1 MRDSERDRL
10 ISLLTTP
17 AGHAGASAM
26 LRSLPRLG
34 LLARRRAKRL
44 RKAVAHALARNF
56 PVWLIAD
63 MLSEHDT
70 DVAVAA
76 MAPLITEGPD
86 HGLAA
91 HALVTALRPGPQAPP
106 EPPGPDLGYP
116 SGGWTQPDPNGPVP
130 PYETGRPTRDTTSG
144 QGQAPDSP
152 PSPWGEWTLGGT
164 GSWRPP
170 WLDAPAQHHP
180 PTVTPTEP
188 DQPDTAPR
196 PDPHPSDPGP
206 TDWAGAI
213 ATPDP
218 RPQPPSEPWPWPWPW
233 PTAGPG
239 AVIPGTPFGTI
250 RPPDPEPVETTTPP
264 DDDHEPIDFS
274 PEPGSAREV
283 WPALDCPPA
292 VDVGQQFDLTVG
304 IGPKQ
309 DMALFGT
316 GPITLPAEAV
326 RLEIVLMY
334 DPTAFAPVGW
344 ANPVTLTVTTAEP
357 YPVATL
363 PMTALRG
370 ENLRT
375 RRDIG
380 ASFYV
385 DGELRGYASRAI
397 EVTGSPSGTVP
408 LFGGAMLDIGPLL
421 KHEAPDL
428 VVVVERG
435 EDLRGQ
441 TLLWST
447 RSSVPGVS
455 SAPGPYRSEIGEDPA
470 AFARRV
476 RLDVGAFGGDAR
488 GSTLKLIG
496 VGRAIA
502 DHIPDEVCAAL
513 SAASAARYPEPATV
527 LLLSSEPHVPWELA
541 VLDPPPAT
549 GSPFLGARMAIGRWV
564 LARKRPRPTP
574 PTEVRADRHIVV
586 TARYEGV
593 PGWARL
599 PHAEAEAERLR
610 QTYPPAV
617 EVQPLHSAVLDC
629 LEAGPD
635 GGVLHFALHGK
646 YDPENAQDGLVLL
659 APSEANPD
667 RLVPRFLQPDQVSAL
682 AFSSAPFVF
691 LNACQVGAA
700 GEVLGDYSGLAKAFL
715 AAGAAGVVAPLW
727 NVNDEAASALAD
739 AFYRDA
745 YGAHA
750 LAPAE
755 ILRRARAE
763 VSREQYPAWPATTLA
778 YQFFGHPRLRL
789 RRDQGA

>member
-1 MRDSERDRL
+1 MLHSEREQLVRL
-10 ISLLTTP
+10 LTMRAHTDVISLL
-17 AGHAGASAM
+17 
-26 LRSLPRLG
+26 RSRPPLG
-34 LLARRRAKRL
+34 WWANRQAKRL
-44 RKAVAHALARNF
+44 RKGIADAIARQIPPRLIAAAMLQDHNPDIVLAAMT
-56 PVWLIAD
+56 PLIAD
-63 MLSEHDT
+63 NPAPEIAASVLLEILLQEP
-70 DVAVAA
+70 DVGT
-76 MAPLITEGPD
+76 PRRRIWRL
-86 HGLAA
+86 
-91 HALVTALRPGPQAPP
+91 PP
-106 EPPGPDLGYP
+106 
-116 SGGWTQPDPNGPVP
+116 T
-130 PYETGRPTRDTTSG
+130 PT
-144 QGQAPDSP
+144 P
-152 PSPWGEWTLGGT
+152 PSPPNAPIGRREPRPDYGSQRPVQDRTPGDIGGWGT
-164 GSWRPP
+164 GVWRPP
-170 WLDAPAQHHP
+170 WLNRPSDPAPVG
-180 PTVTPTEP
+180 TVTPGE
-188 DQPDTAPR
+188 
-196 PDPHPSDPGP
+196 
-206 TDWAGAI
+206 
-213 ATPDP
+213 
-218 RPQPPSEPWPWPWPW
+218 
-233 PTAGPG
+233 
-239 AVIPGTPFGTI
+239 
-250 RPPDPEPVETTTPP
+250 PP
-264 DDDHEPIDFS
+264 DDFEPFEDFS
-274 PEPGSAREV
+274 TDPPSVREV
-283 WPALDCPPA
+283 WPTLECPA
-292 VDVGQQFDLTVG
+292 SVDIDEQFDLTVG

-309 DMALFGT
+309 DMALLGT
-316 GPITLPAEAV
+316 GSIILPDQRV

-344 ANPVTLTVTTAEP
+344 SNPVILTVGPANP
-357 YPVATL
+357 YPVTTL
-363 PMTALRG
+363 RMTALRG
-370 ENLRT
+370 ESLRS

-385 DGELRGYASRAI
+385 DGALRGYASRAI
-397 EVTGSPSGTVP
+397 EVTGTPSGTVA
-408 LFGGAMLDIGPLL
+408 LFGGALLDIGPLL
-421 KHEAPDL
+421 EHEAPDL

-447 RSSVPGVS
+447 RSSVSGVA

-476 RLDVGAFGGDAR
+476 RLDVGAYGGDAR

-513 SAASAARYPEPATV
+513 TAASAARYPDPATV

-541 VLDPPPAT
+541 VLDPPPAV

-610 QTYPPAV
+610 LTYPPAV

-659 APSEANPD
+659 APSEANPE
-667 RLVPRFLQPDQVSAL
+667 RLVPRFLQPDQVSAM
-682 AFSSAPFVF
+682 AFSAAPFVF

-745 YGAHA
+745 YGPQA

-763 VSREQYPAWPATTLA
+763 VSRDHYPTWPATTLA

>member
-1 MRDSERDRL
+1 MRHSEREQL
-10 ISLLTTP
+10 INALATP
-17 AGHAGASAM
+17 ARHADAAAM
-26 LRSLPRLG
+26 LRSLPKLG
-34 LLARRRAKRL
+34 WLSARRAKRL
-44 RKAVAHALARNF
+44 RQAVLDALARDV
-56 PVWLIAD
+56 PAWSIVA
-63 MLSEHDT
+63 MLGGHDT
-70 DVAVAA
+70 EVVVAA
-76 MAPLITEGPD
+76 MAPLVTDGPD
-86 HGLAA
+86 PGMAA
-91 HALVTALRPGPQAPP
+91 HLLLTALRTRPSDSVSTQPRPDGGHWGQVDPP
-106 EPPGPDLGYP
+106 VRKRPRIPPREHIPPFVTERPNRDLTSGDPP
-116 SGGWTQPDPNGPVP
+116 SGGW
-130 PYETGRPTRDTTSG
+130 
-144 QGQAPDSP
+144 
-152 PSPWGEWTLGGT
+152 GT
-164 GSWRPP
+164 GAWRPP
-170 WLDAPAQHHP
+170 WLEQPSKHD
-180 PTVTPTEP
+180 PTRPVTP
-188 DQPDTAPR
+188 AN
-196 PDPHPSDPGP
+196 
-206 TDWAGAI
+206 
-213 ATPDP
+213 
-218 RPQPPSEPWPWPWPW
+218 
-233 PTAGPG
+233 
-239 AVIPGTPFGTI
+239 
-250 RPPDPEPVETTTPP
+250 PP
-264 DDDHEPIDFS
+264 DDVEPFEDFS
-274 PEPGSAREV
+274 PGPPSAREV
-283 WPALDCPPA
+283 WPTLECPA
-292 VDVGQQFDLTVG
+292 SVDIDAQFDLTVG

-309 DMALFGT
+309 DMALLGT
-316 GPITLPAEAV
+316 GPITLPNNMV

-344 ANPVTLTVTTAEP
+344 SNPVVLTVDAENP

-363 PMTALRG
+363 RMTALRG
-370 ENLRT
+370 ESLRS

-385 DGELRGYASRAI
+385 DGGLRGYASRAI
-397 EVTGSPSGTVP
+397 EVTGTPSGTVP

-447 RSSVPGVS
+447 RSSVPGVA

-496 VGRAIA
+496 VGRTIA

-513 SAASAARYPEPATV
+513 TAVSTARAPAPATV

-541 VLDPPPAT
+541 VLDPPPAE

-599 PHAEAEAERLR
+599 PFAEAEAERLR
-610 QTYPPAV
+610 LTYPPAV

-667 RLVPRFLQPDQVSAL
+667 RLVPRFLQPDQVSAM

-739 AFYRDA
+739 AFYQDA
-745 YGAHA
+745 YGPQA

-763 VSREQYPAWPATTLA
+763 VSRDHYPTWPATTLA